1 MKTKFKD
8 FLFEKRVV
16 REERIEILRNDKYIV
31 VAPLSEEA
39 SCKYGA
45 YTNWCTS
52 APHSGAWS
60 DNYVNGE
67 NQNKLIYI
75 IQRNYNMSPENK
87 EKSEEYYY
95 LNRKIENQD
104 FDDEED
110 EEITQ
115 EKWADL
121 HDDEESLDFSKIA
134 IEYNKRTGD
143 FVIWSANNIPIS
155 ETRYYNIDNLPID
168 DYVID
173 KIKEFCKT

>member
-1 MKTKFKD
+1 MT
-8 FLFEKRVV
+8 
-16 REERIEILRNDKYIV
+16 
-31 VAPLSEEA
+31 
-39 SCKYGA
+39 
-45 YTNWCTS
+45 
-52 APHSGAWS
+52 
-60 DNYVNGE
+60 
-67 NQNKLIYI
+67 
-75 IQRNYNMSPENK
+75 PENK
-87 EKSEEYYY
+87 EKSEKYYY
-95 LNRKIENQD
+95 LNSKIENQD

-143 FVIWSANNIPIS
+143 FVIWTANNIPIS

-168 DYVID
+168 DYAID